1 MSRRLGGSRIL
12 GYAADESPA
21 QKGHASEAYPRHPNH
36 KIVAMNPSAGYGD
49 GSISSDAVL
58 MDQIRAARCAKLA
71 GEHRAPSSVARPGSR
86 DTHQE
91 KLQACVKEEQGIQ
104 KDIDKSQG
112 LIEVLVSDIVA
123 LTLEKDET
131 VESLQITD
139 GTLKSVENL
148 ISALGSVIERDV
160 VDGRRFAQPS
170 AERKKQFNELIEQ
183 RSLLQQVLSDLA
195 SEENRLNNDIDQ
207 RKRQKVSEEDKIRRM
222 QTDLAR
228 ARERVRVAEQMVD
241 GVTRGRVVT
250 MSREE
255 QIRQSLL

>member
-1 MSRRLGGSRIL
+1 
-12 GYAADESPA
+12 
-21 QKGHASEAYPRHPNH
+21 
-36 KIVAMNPSAGYGD
+36 
-49 GSISSDAVL
+49 
-58 MDQIRAARCAKLA
+58 
-71 GEHRAPSSVARPGSR
+71 
-86 DTHQE
+86 
-91 KLQACVKEEQGIQ
+91 VKEEQGIQ